1 MIAHIAAWLPFVIG
15 SARLIHA
22 GWWPDGDNA
31 AIALRSW
38 NSLTAHGPL
47 VGQATRLAHGVF
59 DPGPLEYW
67 LLAIP
72 VHISPTTGV
81 LWGAVL
87 CCMAAC
93 SLAIEAAWATGGEFA
108 GLTASGLAIGI
119 VMWMPSIAVTPDWN
133 PSLGMIFFLATL
145 ATAWAVLAGRRAWW
159 PGLVVAASIAA
170 QAHLMYAVASVALA
184 ALTLIIGIIDTVR
197 ARAGY
202 RWLVIGAL
210 LGAACWSGPFIQ
222 QFTSRNGNLSALIA
236 NSESGSGARTGVTF
250 AFRALSAAVQPVPL
264 WWRSSLQASALARD
278 IGARSPWF
286 GAAVLI
292 LVVLAGAAALG
303 PLRSRRLAALSVV
316 TLVLTLGA
324 LFTYSSIPV
333 RATTLLTLIYLIY
346 LMLPIGV
353 LCWLVIGWAIV
364 LTVRRSGQRA
374 GTAGA
379 HAPAVSAG
387 AAGTPVSAGVP
398 AGPPMRNAHTQQ
410 NPAPPTA
417 GPPTAGPPTA
427 AQRRPTHPRPAHPR
441 PAHPRPAHPR
451 PAHPRPGPPTAG
463 PPTADLP
470 AAGGQRAGQPPAAGR
485 PAPGNAPPDGS
496 RLSPRWAAAGLAAAA
511 IVAVLALVAAVVQS
525 AAARVAIRDPA
536 EATTKIAA
544 ARIERMLPGQRVVL
558 LVEDSDRAHPT
569 AVGRITVSLTW
580 ALTPAGFHAEVTKGR
595 LARELGS
602 SYVYRGR
609 PMPLVT
615 VLVRGPHGVTVH
627 VSRSS
632 DLPASLRLA
641 NVKHGRDSQPVR

>member
-1 MIAHIAAWLPFVIG
+1 
-15 SARLIHA
+15 
-22 GWWPDGDNA
+22 
-31 AIALRSW
+31 
-38 NSLTAHGPL
+38 
-47 VGQATRLAHGVF
+47 
-59 DPGPLEYW
+59 
-67 LLAIP
+67 
-72 VHISPTTGV
+72 
-81 LWGAVL
+81 
-87 CCMAAC
+87 
-93 SLAIEAAWATGGEFA
+93 
-108 GLTASGLAIGI
+108 
-119 VMWMPSIAVTPDWN
+119 
-133 PSLGMIFFLATL
+133 MIFFLATL

-427 AQRRPTHPRPAHPR
+427 GPAAADPPTASSPTASPPTASP
-441 PAHPRPAHPR
+441 PTA
-451 PAHPRPGPPTAG
+451 GPPTAG

-470 AAGGQRAGQPPAAGR
+470 AAGGQRAGQPPAAG
-485 PAPGNAPPDGS
+485 PP
-496 RLSPRWAAAGLAAAA
+496 RATHRQTAAG
-511 IVAVLALVAAVVQS
+511 S
-525 AAARVAIRDPA
+525 ARAGPPRAWPPRPL
-536 EATTKIAA
+536 
-544 ARIERMLPGQRVVL
+544 LPCW
-558 LVEDSDRAHPT
+558 P
-569 AVGRITVSLTW
+569 
-580 ALTPAGFHAEVTKGR
+580 
-595 LARELGS
+595 
-602 SYVYRGR
+602 
-609 PMPLVT
+609 
-615 VLVRGPHGVTVH
+615 
-627 VSRSS
+627 
-632 DLPASLRLA
+632 
-641 NVKHGRDSQPVR
+641 

>member
-1 MIAHIAAWLPFVIG
+1 MARRAPSAKKASLKLRRATLVRAIAHVAAWLPFVIG
-15 SARLIHA
+15 SARMIHA

-93 SLAIEAAWATGGEFA
+93 SLAIEAAWAAGGQFA

-119 VMWMPSIAVTPDWN
+119 VLWMPSIAVTPDWN

-145 ATAWAVLAGRRAWW
+145 ATAWAVLSGHRAWW
-159 PGLVVAASIAA
+159 PGLVVAASIAT
-170 QAHLMYAVASVALA
+170 QGHLMFAVASVALVL
-184 ALTLIIGIIDTVR
+184 LTLVIGIIDTVR
-197 ARAGY
+197 ARSGY
-202 RWLVIGAL
+202 RWLVIGAV

-236 NSESGSGARTGVTF
+236 NSESGSGGRTGVTF
-250 AFRALSAAVQPVPL
+250 AFRAVSAAVQPVPL
-264 WWRSSLQASALARD
+264 WWRSSLQASRLATD
-278 IGARSPWF
+278 ISARSPWF
-286 GAAVLI
+286 GVAVLI
-292 LVVLAGAAALG
+292 MVVLAGAAALG

-316 TLVLTLGA
+316 TVVLTLGA

-333 RATTLLTLIYLIY
+333 RNTTLLTLIYLIY
-346 LMLPIGV
+346 LLLPIGV

-364 LTVRRSGQRA
+364 LTVRRAGERA

-379 HAPAVSAG
+379 PAPAASAG
-387 AAGTPVSAGVP
+387 AAGTPVNAGAP
-398 AGPPMRNAHTQQ
+398 ASTTMRNAHAQQ
-410 NPAPPTA
+410 GPGPATAA
-417 GPPTAGPPTA
+417 GPPASV
-427 AQRRPTHPRPAHPR
+427 
-441 PAHPRPAHPR
+441 
-451 PAHPRPGPPTAG
+451 
-463 PPTADLP
+463 
-470 AAGGQRAGQPPAAGR
+470 AGGQGQPRAARASRPGR
-485 PAPGNAPPDGS
+485 HGTPPDGS
-496 RLSPRWAAAGLAAAA
+496 GLSPRWAAAGLAAAG
-511 IVAVLALVAAVVQS
+511 IVAVLAVLAVLAAVAQS

-536 EATTKIAA
+536 EATTKTAA
-544 ARIERMLPGQRVVL
+544 ATIERLLPGQRVVL
-558 LVEDSDRAHPT
+558 LVEDPNPTDPT
-569 AVGRITVSLTW
+569 AVGRITISLTW
-580 ALTPAGFHAEVTKGR
+580 ALTPAGFQAEVTKGR

-615 VLVRGPHGVTVH
+615 VLVRGRHSVTVH
-627 VSRSS
+627 VTKSS

-641 NVKHGRDSQPVR
+641 NSRPGRAAQRVR

>member
-427 AQRRPTHPRPAHPR
+427 
-441 PAHPRPAHPR
+441 
-451 PAHPRPGPPTAG
+451 
-463 PPTADLP
+463 DLP